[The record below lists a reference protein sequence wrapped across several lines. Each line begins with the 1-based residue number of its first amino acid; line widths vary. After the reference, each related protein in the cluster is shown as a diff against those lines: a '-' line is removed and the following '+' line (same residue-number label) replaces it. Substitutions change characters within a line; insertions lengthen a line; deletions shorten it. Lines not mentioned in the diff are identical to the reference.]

1 MRYDLGRF
9 RRPMRRSTEGQLM
22 SLISLGDGSTLTLDF
37 TTGVLDSRLT
47 FSRASNA
54 TFINSGG
61 LVEWAA
67 ANMMTYSQ
75 SQDSNTFWNAFG
87 TSVTRTASQSD
98 PLGGT
103 GAVKLDYDATSSDAV
118 ISRTVTVS
126 QGLTYT
132 LSVWLRADSGTVNN
146 LRLGRGASAAG
157 SYFPSLTTA
166 WQRFSLTFVATG
178 GSDGIELRVLTSGS
192 PKTASFHVFGA
203 QLEPGDTMR
212 GYNPALAAVP
222 YHAPRFDH
230 DPTTP
235 FAPKGLLIEGTAT
248 NRLPN
253 SQTLSGTGWGT
264 GGICTTTTNYTTGP
278 DGVANSAT
286 RLEMSFSGGTGRTYY
301 DTGYTTLPHTNSVWL
316 KSNTGSNQTVNLWN
330 TSGTPVSCTVT
341 PTWQRFQSVSTTG
354 SSLPGYFYLE
364 NPSTAVAVD
373 ILAWGAQLEA
383 GSGASSYIPTGA
395 SQVQRLADECSMTG
409 TNFSDWFTNS
419 AEGSFYVAYNMNYP
433 DAFLGTTVPRRAIEL
448 SNDGGTT
455 RLYGNAAYQVTPPAN
470 AGRFVR
476 VFDSGTVDLNSG
488 GTYVATAAQN
498 TKWAMGYKSNDNHLA
513 WFGGSASDNS
523 GTLVTGFTT
532 MFIGAQRNF
541 TGGFINGTIRTIKY
555 WPTRLPDAT
564 LQSLT
569 T

>member
-1 MRYDLGRF
+1 MHRF
-9 RRPMRRSTEGQLM
+9 RSWTLDPPEWRTQRNRSLPIEG
-22 SLISLGDGSTLTLDF
+22 GDGSTLSLDF
-37 TTGVLDSRLT
+37 TTGVLDPRLT
-47 FSRASNA
+47 FTRGSNA

-364 NPSTAVAVD
+364 NPSTTVAVD

-383 GSGASSYIPTGA
+383 GSGVSSYIPTGA
-395 SQVQRLADECSMTG
+395 STVQRLADSAVMNDIAPLNYSATNGSIYWSGIINKQPTSYITLVGFMTAI
-409 TNFSDWFTNS
+409 DQP
-419 AEGSFYVAYNMNYP
+419 AY
-433 DAFLGTTVPRRAIEL
+433 DTF
-448 SNDGGTT
+448 
-455 RLYGNAAYQVTPPAN
+455 GNA
-470 AGRFVR
+470 
-476 VFDSGTVDLNSG
+476 LNYFTAARGPSLNTG
-488 GTYVATAAQN
+488 GSNEVSRTYVLGSLIKYASSVN
-498 TKWAMGYKSNDNHLA
+498 TLQDPIVAVNLN
-513 WFGGSASDNS
+513 GSASSTNKS
-523 GTLVTGFTT
+523 GTGDLRVATRFV
-532 MFIGAQRNF
+532 IGRQPSSTYGANYPSV
-541 TGGFINGTIRTIKY
+541 TIRSIKY
-555 WPTRLPDAT
+555 WPTTKTAAELAV
-564 LQSLT
+564 LT
-569 T
+569 A